1 MIDFLFK
8 PLADDFNHV
17 KPGLQIS
24 FIFLKPQQG
33 RFADTLLL
41 RRRNKFPG
49 RGKFLIFPGLDFHK
63 YDIPAIPGNEVNLSK
78 PAEIVLPENRIS
90 LFL

>member
-1 MIDFLFK
+1 MLH
-8 PLADDFNHV
+8 LNLQ
-17 KPGLQIS
+17 GL
-24 FIFLKPQQG
+24 
-33 RFADTLLL
+33 RD
-41 RRRNKFPG
+41 
-49 RGKFLIFPGLDFHK
+49 RGAWEAAGIALPK